1 MPNPHIIST
10 AVTTFM
16 ICKNMSEQASADDIL
31 HILCYIILSSEAQN
45 LSGQIRYINTFL
57 YTQMENF
64 EKKMFYLKN
73 YEIALEYLSGV
84 TLGNANN
91 NDDGES
97 DVEWEE
103 ISTPPST
110 EFIN

>member
-1 MPNPHIIST
+1 
-10 AVTTFM
+10 
-16 ICKNMSEQASADDIL
+16 MSEQASADDIL

-57 YTQMENF
+57 YMTQMEKF
-64 EKKMFYLKN
+64 GKKMFYLKN

-91 NDDGES
+91 DDGES